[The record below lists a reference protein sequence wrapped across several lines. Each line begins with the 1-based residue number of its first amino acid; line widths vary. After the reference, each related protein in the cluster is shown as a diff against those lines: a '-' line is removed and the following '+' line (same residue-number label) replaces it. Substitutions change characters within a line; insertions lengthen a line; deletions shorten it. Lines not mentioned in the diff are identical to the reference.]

1 VAKEK
6 DIYDIGRYFL
16 KDIPADVSAVLEVEG
31 VRPIK
36 AGSKFKAHNERGLF
50 TFLYIQAGQITC
62 FDPQGQFRALPI
74 SKVKRSVNPS
84 KREKAAK
91 NAKKAKV

>member
-6 DIYDIGRYFL
+6 DIYDIQRYFP
-16 KDIPADVSAVLEVEG
+16 KDIPEDVSAVLEIDG

-36 AGSKFKAHNERGLF
+36 AGNKFKAHNERGLF
-50 TFLYIQAGQITC
+50 TFLYVQAGQITC

-74 SKVKRSVNPS
+74 SKVKRSVNPT
-84 KREKAAK
+84 KREKAIK
-91 NAKKAKV
+91 NTKRAKV